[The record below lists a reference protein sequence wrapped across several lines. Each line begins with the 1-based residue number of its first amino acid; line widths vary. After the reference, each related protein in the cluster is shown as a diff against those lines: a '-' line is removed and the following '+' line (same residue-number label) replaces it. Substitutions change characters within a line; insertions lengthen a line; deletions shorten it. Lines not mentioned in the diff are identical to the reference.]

1 MVLDDI
7 VARIPGG
14 EVRATVGGAPGSFH
28 GMKRDPILLAELF
41 NGSGVPK
48 ILSQNP

>member
-1 MVLDDI
+1 MGSSRKTRTTDPEVPLMVLDDI

-28 GMKRDPILLAELF
+28 GLPEVM
-41 NGSGVPK
+41 V
-48 ILSQNP
+48 